1 MAQVSVSEL
10 HSMDSATAAIIDSRL
25 ECRSRQLDIVRSW
38 GYDISVEKGVARGV
52 EFTADNK
59 DEQEVEENAETV

>member
-1 MAQVSVSEL
+1 
-10 HSMDSATAAIIDSRL
+10 MDSATAAIIDSRL

-52 EFTADNK
+52 TLDT
-59 DEQEVEENAETV
+59 DENQNRGVEENAENV